1 MQLEKLTTQEEKAM
15 KRLWKL
21 GDGTV
26 KDMLAGYEEPVP
38 PYTTLASIVKNL
50 ERKGYV
56 KARRVGNT
64 YLYFPLISQADY
76 TSASVGQMV
85 HGYFKNSYKELVSFF
100 VREQKISAEE
110 LKEVLRMIEQGNGEE
125 K

>member
-1 MQLEKLTTQEEKAM
+1 MQLEKLTTQEETAM
-15 KRLWKL
+15 KRLWSI

-26 KDMLAGYEEPVP
+26 KDMLAGYAEPMP
-38 PYTTLASIVKNL
+38 PYTTLASVVKNL

-64 YLYFPLISQADY
+64 YLYRPLVTQESY
-76 TSASVGQMV
+76 TSASIGRMV
-85 HGYFKNSYKELVSFF
+85 QGYFNNSYKGLVSFF
-100 VREQKISAEE
+100 ARERKISAEE
-110 LKEVLRMIEQGNGEE
+110 LREVLRMIEESDTGE